1 MLVKW
6 TGRAIKKTFIVVEE
20 TLNGLAKYHHKKN
33 DIDVFLLKDHE
44 KFIKYPL
51 LLKYV
56 RFVSGKMTERAM
68 SSVKNN
74 TFVSIS
80 FVFFKI
86 HFLYLKNEK
95 KVIFCTNLFISGLK
109 TFSSRHLQILK
120 KFRVLNWQLRSNI
133 SVMPYKAKSNSFQP
147 ANIVLLK
154 LLV

>member
-1 MLVKW
+1 M
-6 TGRAIKKTFIVVEE
+6 
-20 TLNGLAKYHHKKN
+20 NGLATFPPEKN

-44 KFIKYPL
+44 KFIKFPL
-51 LLKYV
+51 LLKYMYV

-74 TFVSIS
+74 TFVLIS

-120 KFRVLNWQLRSNI
+120 KFRVLN
-133 SVMPYKAKSNSFQP
+133 
-147 ANIVLLK
+147 
-154 LLV
+154 